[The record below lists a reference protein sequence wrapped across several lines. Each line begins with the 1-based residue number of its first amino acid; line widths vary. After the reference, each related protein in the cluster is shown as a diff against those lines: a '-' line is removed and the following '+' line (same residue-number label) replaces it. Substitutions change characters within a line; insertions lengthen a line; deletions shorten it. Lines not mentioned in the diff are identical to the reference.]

1 MKKENIIQDKS
12 YDFAVRI
19 VKTYKYIIEN
29 KSEYVLSKQL
39 VRCGTSIGANIEE
52 AIGGQ
57 STKDFYAKMTISY
70 KEAREC
76 RFWIRLMT
84 DTNFLTVEQGQSLT
98 NDLDE
103 ILKIITAIQ
112 KTTKSKISN

>member
-1 MKKENIIQDKS
+1 MERENIIQQKS

-19 VKTYKYIIEN
+19 IKAYKYMIEN

-39 VRCGTSIGANIEE
+39 VRSGTSIGANVEE

-70 KEAREC
+70 KDAREC

-84 DTNFLTVEQGQSLT
+84 DTDYLTKEQGQSLI
-98 NDLDE
+98 NDLE
-103 ILKIITAIQ
+103 EVLKIITAIQ
-112 KTTKSKISN
+112 KTTKGNMNK